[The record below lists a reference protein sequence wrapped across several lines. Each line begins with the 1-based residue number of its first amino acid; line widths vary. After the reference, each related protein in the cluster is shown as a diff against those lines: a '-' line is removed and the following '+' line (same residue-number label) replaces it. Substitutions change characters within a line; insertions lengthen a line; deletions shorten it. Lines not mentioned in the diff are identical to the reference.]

1 MIRCSCKTMIQ
12 NERFISHVIEAAPK
26 NCTMKCGI
34 SLLSTFQYS
43 ICFGLRSAYR
53 QMPRIDFFFL
63 YPNDSLF
70 PLCIK
75 LIEVDND
82 CADILN
88 GLWLPHGTPESS
100 RNTIWTDIFST
111 LAILS
116 VSTIWI
122 LTSVWAVLKLTY
134 FPLTSSSIVW
144 RNNTDLGIIKH
155 KCLMPSGS
163 HVF

>member
-1 MIRCSCKTMIQ
+1 MWDFPFVYFSVLNLFWPEVCIQ
-12 NERFISHVIEAAPK
+12 TDAQNWF
-26 NCTMKCGI
+26 
-34 SLLSTFQYS
+34 
-43 ICFGLRSAYR
+43 
-53 QMPRIDFFFL
+53 FFFL

-70 PLCIK
+70 PLFIK